1 VTAEASPPTAPP
13 APSSSP
19 ATASPPA
26 DAKLG
31 VGAVGRS
38 KQAPPGFLTSLLN
51 LARRDGRAAPI
62 EERSAQT
69 AQPPARAKAAPINV
83 SRQDAAGTPP
93 SSSATAPPSTALRV
107 ASADSAPA
115 PMPAPAAPAALPR
128 ASAPPDATF
137 QDKTAAAGPAPS
149 HRAGTPDDL
158 QPDKAL
164 VALAPPRRALMPADL
179 GSEERSMVAPPS
191 SAKPRAPVP
200 ADLAFGDRALESPDS
215 ALATDRD
222 VYLQQGRRTLVY
234 VVPRTAAYAEPQIE
248 RVLASAAE
256 SQQRTQQYAIVDAAR
271 RRWSRDAIPLA
282 GPPSAPAL
290 ARRLNDEARRA
301 LWTRRDVDEALDLQV
316 QALGANPQD
325 IEVASNLAALY
336 LKVNPPKPRLA
347 RQVVMHAMALG
358 SAQLVAPRVQD
369 WNTFA
374 VASALMGREE
384 DAMRA
389 LFVTSAITSNL
400 GVTCRAALTAYA
412 SYGDPL
418 RVPVEAMLSR
428 IREQGR
434 DDESPYCV
442 WPPRWNAGA
451 RFY

>member
-1 VTAEASPPTAPP
+1 
-13 APSSSP
+13 
-19 ATASPPA
+19 
-26 DAKLG
+26 
-31 VGAVGRS
+31 
-38 KQAPPGFLTSLLN
+38 
-51 LARRDGRAAPI
+51 
-62 EERSAQT
+62 
-69 AQPPARAKAAPINV
+69 
-83 SRQDAAGTPP
+83 
-93 SSSATAPPSTALRV
+93 V
-107 ASADSAPA
+107 A
-115 PMPAPAAPAALPR
+115 
-128 ASAPPDATF
+128 
-137 QDKTAAAGPAPS
+137 
-149 HRAGTPDDL
+149 
-158 QPDKAL
+158 PDKSL
-164 VALAPPRRALMPADL
+164 VALPPARRALMPADL
-179 GSEERSMVAPPS
+179 GSEERSMVAPSPS
-191 SAKPRAPVP
+191 APRSSVP
-200 ADLAFGDRALESPDS
+200 ADLAFGDRAIESPDS

-222 VYLQQGRRTLVY
+222 VYLQQGRRTLAY

-248 RVLASAAE
+248 RVLASAAV

-271 RRWSRDAIPLA
+271 RRWSRDAIPLG

-347 RQVVMHAMALG
+347 RQVVMHALALG
-358 SAQLVAPRVQD
+358 SAQFLAPRVQD

-418 RVPVEAMLSR
+418 RIPVEAMLSR